1 MFPLSSVR
9 STHTW
14 GYQTQHLDTLYYG
27 PQPFLFYMPGSVTY
41 ISLAHQGGDL
51 YRLDLEILPLA
62 LEDVIGL
69 DILASFGS
77 PVSRM

>member
-1 MFPLSSVR
+1 M
-9 STHTW
+9 
-14 GYQTQHLDTLYYG
+14 DTLYYG
-27 PQPFLFYMPGSVTY
+27 PQPFLFYMPGTVTY
-41 ISLAHQGGDL
+41 IALSHEGGNL
-51 YRLDLEILPLA
+51 YRLDLEVLPLA